1 MFRHILVQKLRADRV
16 PFVSLLVFRF
26 GLSRLWGNIARTI
39 ERLKE
44 LVAEQ
49 AAELAFGTGPGRQ
62 FDAAIAGMAVGTANV
77 GLIHFESMPRR
88 PTAFQ
93 PRGGSHFFGQC

>member
-1 MFRHILVQKLRADRV
+1 MHATKLLKRLGLHFEGFFRLNRQADR
-16 PFVSLLVFRF
+16 
-26 GLSRLWGNIARTI
+26 NIARTI

-44 LVAEQ
+44 LIAEQ

-77 GLIHFESMPRR
+77 GLIHFESMPR
-88 PTAFQ
+88 
-93 PRGGSHFFGQC
+93 